1 LYICLTIDFVDF
13 LFLNTPRL
21 NKINW

>member
-21 NKINW
+21 NMINW